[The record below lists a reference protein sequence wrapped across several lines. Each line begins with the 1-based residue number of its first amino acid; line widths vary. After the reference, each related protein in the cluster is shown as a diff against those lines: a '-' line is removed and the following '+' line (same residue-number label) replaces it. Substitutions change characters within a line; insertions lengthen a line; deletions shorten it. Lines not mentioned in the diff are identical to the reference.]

1 MESLLSRHLVPA
13 SEPASAVDATGLQLP
28 FDFARG
34 AAPGNLAASHAFVM
48 HGVSIAGIAP
58 DALLCALF
66 AVALSRYNGQELI
79 PLLGTRLLASGQLL
93 SRSLLHLR
101 TSADVTLRA
110 LLAQVDAQLA
120 VVAVASAGAAQCR
133 AAISFIDSDLG
144 GDAEVLALLGAAPP
158 ELRRADLHW
167 VISGSGTKRQCA
179 LVYNALQFKA
189 ASVARWAGHLDVML
203 SHVRAAGPAP
213 FDAPLLRLP
222 LLSALESDWLAAMGT
237 GRARALPDALAH
249 ESFEAHCAARPDA
262 TALRF
267 RDQTLSYAQLNQR
280 ANQLAHCLRAQ
291 GIVVDDAVV
300 VCVEP
305 SVDIAIALLA
315 IFKAGAV
322 YVPLDPGYPSARIRA
337 ILDDTQPKL
346 VLTQAHLL
354 ERLALDGTAH
364 LALDSATALL
374 ERLPTTNPALPLQAS
389 QTASIYY
396 TSGTTGQPKGVMAS
410 RANVRAYL
418 QLACERYQ
426 IGAHDVMPAI
436 ARFSFSISMFELMAP
451 LVSGATLVVLEREHV
466 LDLERLADTLS
477 EVTFFHAGPSL
488 LKNLLAHLRE
498 TGPAPRRFAG
508 VRHASSGGDMVPPEL
523 LEALKETFVNA
534 EVFVIYGCSEIS
546 CMGCTYPAPRDVNVT
561 RTFVGRPFDNVAV
574 RVLDAA
580 LNPVPA
586 GIAGEICF
594 AGAGIVKGYL
604 NRPELTAEKFVDI
617 DGQRFYRTGDMGRFS
632 DAGWLEILGRND
644 FQIKVRGMRIE
655 IGEVEYHL
663 RKAPGVRDAL
673 AMAKASPSGGQAL
686 VAYVVPA
693 DREAAG
699 ADPRA
704 LVAALRRHMAQHL
717 PDYMLPGAY
726 LVLAALPL
734 SPNGKVDRLALPAPG
749 ARAFASQDFDAPQG
763 AIEVLLAR
771 IWSEVLGIEG
781 IGRHDDFF
789 ELGGHS
795 LLATQVLSRVRRD
808 LGVTLAVRA
817 IFDNPILADL
827 AADLAAQRDAATA
840 DQPPRGAAGAAPGS
854 PDGVP
859 ADDMAVPQRLARR
872 DGTLP
877 TTFSQRRMW
886 LAQQLNPST
895 AAYHIWLSLRLAGAL
910 DEAALRSAIEIVM
923 LRHEAFRSHFEALGD
938 TPMQRIAE
946 PAALNFERFDL
957 CDTPAAQ
964 REVQARRI
972 VNTLTQQPFEL
983 SAPGLYRIALL
994 QLGPQDHVLHWV
1006 MHHAIG
1012 DHWSFGVLLDELR
1025 QVYRARLDGN
1035 PSPLAAKPFDHVDY
1049 AAWQLA
1055 QGHTAAGATQLDHWR
1070 SRLQGLAPLP
1080 LPTDLPRHGALE
1092 GRGALVRAV
1101 LTQALLEKI
1110 AHFSRSAGTTPFMT
1124 LLACFQALL
1133 ARVSGSTDIA
1143 VAVPVANRQNTH
1155 AESVVGTLINTL
1167 VLRSDLAGH
1176 PSFAQ
1181 LLAMVKE
1188 TALQAFANQDT
1199 PFEQLV
1205 ECVDAPRDPLRAPL
1219 VQVMFNLVNAPF
1231 RLDGFAGLQCRP
1243 FEVDVGAAQFELALL
1258 VDLHSSRECQLTYS
1272 TELFSAAAA
1281 QGLLDAFM
1289 VLLESVLADP
1299 AVRIC
1304 DINVLS
1310 SAMRRTLAH
1319 WNDSTQPVA
1328 AQRNLAELLGT
1339 AAQRFAQRPALQDT
1353 HATLTYAQLDAQSNR
1368 LARALRERGV
1378 GRGGLVG
1385 LAVGRGSAMVV
1396 AQLAILKSGAA
1407 YVPLDPAYPSER
1419 LALMA
1424 CDARLKLLV
1433 TQSAHAP
1440 ALDWPRAQSL
1450 WLDADAEQ
1458 ISVQA
1463 DHALAP
1469 DELRDAGPNDPAYVI
1484 YTSGSTGKPKGVS
1497 VPHGAVLNFLASM
1510 AEQPGLCAHDRV
1522 LAVTT
1527 LSFDIAVLE
1536 LLLPLSVGA
1545 LVILASAEQNV
1556 DGRALRALL
1565 ESRHATLMQA
1575 TPSTW
1580 RMLIDA
1586 GWRGAPGFKAL
1597 IGGEALPLD
1606 LAQALLERVDAL
1618 WNMYGPTE
1626 TTVWSTCWRVVHP
1639 EKGIRIGRPIANTQV
1654 HVLDTA
1660 GQPCLIGTPGEI
1672 YIGGAGV
1679 ALGYLHRAE
1688 LTDERFVRDIG
1699 NLQSRMYRTGDLGRW
1714 HHDGQLEHLGR
1725 LDHQVKIRGHRIELG
1740 EIEAQLATHPGV
1752 ARNLAMVREDAP
1764 GDVRIVAYVVPRGSA
1779 PTPAELREHLR
1790 RALPQYMLPQH
1801 FMLLNELPLL
1811 PNGKLDRSQL
1821 PPPAQGSA
1829 EAPIP
1834 AARGTAQERA
1844 IAEVWKRLLG
1854 VASVAPSDN
1863 FFDLGGHSLLAM
1875 RAVGEI
1881 EQALGLRLSPRRLV
1895 FESLA
1900 QLAADVPGVA
1910 PARAQGERASHT
1922 QGKRWAARLRRLL
1935 PGK

>member
-1 MESLLSRHLVPA
+1 MESLLARHLEA
-13 SEPASAVDATGLQLP
+13 AGESASAIDTGLQLP
-28 FDFARG
+28 FDFARSAG
-34 AAPGNLAASHAFVM
+34 TGGLAASHSFVL
-48 HGVSIAGIAP
+48 HGVPVAGVAP
-58 DALLCALF
+58 ETLLCALY
-66 AVALSRYNGQELI
+66 AVALSRYNGQDLI

-101 TSADVTLRA
+101 TGADVTFRA
-110 LLAQVDAQLA
+110 LVAQVDAQLA
-120 VVAVASAGAAQCR
+120 SLAAANSGASQCR

-144 GDAEVLALLGAAPP
+144 SGADILALLGAAPP

-167 VISGSGTKRQCA
+167 VISGSGTNRQCA

-189 ASVARWAGHLDVML
+189 SSVARWAGHLEVML
-203 SHVRAAGPAP
+203 RHVRAAGPAW
-213 FDAPLLRLP
+213 FDAPLLQLP
-222 LLSALESDWLAAMGT
+222 LLSVPERDWLAAMGT
-237 GRARALPDALAH
+237 GRTRALPGALAH

-262 TALRF
+262 PALRF
-267 RDQTLSYAQLNQR
+267 RDRTLSYAQLNRR
-280 ANQLAHCLRAQ
+280 ANQLAHHLREQ
-291 GIVVDDAVV
+291 GIGVDDAVV

-305 SVDIAIALLA
+305 SIDIAIALLA
-315 IFKAGAV
+315 IFKAGTV

-346 VLTQAHLL
+346 VLTHAHLV
-354 ERLALDGTAH
+354 ERLALNGTPH
-364 LALDSATALL
+364 FALDSATELL
-374 ERLPTTNPALPLQAS
+374 ENLPTRNPALHLLES

-396 TSGTTGQPKGVMAS
+396 TSGTTGKPKGVMAS

-418 QLACERYQ
+418 QLAHERYQ

-451 LVSGATLVVLEREHV
+451 LVSGAALVVLERENV

-498 TGPAPRRFAG
+498 TGHAAGRFAG
-508 VRHASSGGDMVPPEL
+508 VRHASSGGDMVAPEL
-523 LEALKETFVNA
+523 LEWLKQTFNNA

-546 CMGCTYPAPRDVNVT
+546 CMGCTYPVPRDTGVT
-561 RTFVGRPFDNVAV
+561 RSYVGRPFDNVTV

-594 AGAGIVKGYL
+594 AGAGVVKGYL
-604 NRPELTAEKFVDI
+604 NRPELDAEKFVEI

-632 DAGWLEILGRND
+632 DDGWLEILGRND

-655 IGEVEYHL
+655 LGEVEYHL
-663 RKAPGVRDAL
+663 RKAPGVRDGL
-673 AMAKASPSGGQAL
+673 AMAKASPLGEQAL

-699 ADPRA
+699 DDPRE

-726 LVLAALPL
+726 MVLAALPL
-734 SPNGKVDRLALPAPG
+734 SPNGKVDRLALPAPD
-749 ARAFASQDFDAPQG
+749 ARAFAGRAFEAPLG
-763 AIEVLLAR
+763 DIEALLAR
-771 IWSEVLGIEG
+771 IWSEVLGRGG
-781 IGRHDDFF
+781 IGRHDHFF

-795 LLATQVLSRVRRD
+795 LLATQVLSRVHRD
-808 LGVTLAVRA
+808 LGLTLAVRA
-817 IFDNPILADL
+817 IFDKPVLADL
-827 AADLAAQRDAATA
+827 AAGLQAAAADHAPRRADCATPDSPGADLAGDAAA
-840 DQPPRGAAGAAPGS
+840 LP
-854 PDGVP
+854 
-859 ADDMAVPQRLARR
+859 RLARR
-872 DGTLP
+872 DAALP

-886 LAQQLNPST
+886 LAQQLNPAS
-895 AAYHIWLSLRLAGAL
+895 AAYHIWLSLRLEGSL
-910 DEAALRSAIEIVM
+910 DEAARRSALELVVQ
-923 LRHEAFRSHFEALGD
+923 RHEAFCCHFEALGD
-938 TPMQRIAE
+938 TPVLRIADR
-946 PAALNFERFDL
+946 AALNFERFELRDA
-957 CDTPAAQ
+957 PAVE
-964 REVQARRI
+964 REAQARRI
-972 VNTLTQQPFEL
+972 VNRATQQPFEL

-1025 QVYRARLDGN
+1025 QAYRALLEGRPNL
-1035 PSPLAAKPFDHVDY
+1035 LAAKPFDHVDY

-1055 QGHTAAGATQLDHWR
+1055 QAHPSAGATQLDYWR
-1070 SRLQGLAPLP
+1070 KRLAGLAPLP
-1080 LPTDLPRHGALE
+1080 LPTDLPRRGALE
-1092 GRGALVRAV
+1092 GRGAVVRAG
-1101 LTQALLEKI
+1101 LTQALVERI
-1110 AHFSRSAGTTPFMT
+1110 GQFSRSAGATPFMT
-1124 LLACFQALL
+1124 LLACFQSLL

-1143 VAVPVANRQNTH
+1143 VAVPVANRQSTH

-1176 PSFAQ
+1176 PSFVE
-1181 LLAMVKE
+1181 LLATVKE
-1188 TALQAFANQDT
+1188 TALQAFAHQDT

-1205 ECVDAPRDPLRAPL
+1205 ESVDAPRDPLRAPL

-1231 RLDGFAGLQCRP
+1231 RLDGLAGLQCRP

-1258 VDLHSSRECQLTYS
+1258 VDLDSGRECQLTYS
-1272 TELFSAAAA
+1272 TELFSAAGA

-1289 VLLESVLADP
+1289 ALLEGVLADS
-1299 AVRIC
+1299 AARIC

-1310 SAMRRTLAH
+1310 SAQRRTLAQ
-1319 WNDSTQPVA
+1319 WNDTARPMT
-1328 AQRNLAELLGT
+1328 AQRNLAGLLGT
-1339 AAQRFAQRPALQDT
+1339 SAQRFADSPALQDT

-1378 GRGGLVG
+1378 ARGGLVG
-1385 LAVGRGSAMVV
+1385 LAVGRGIAMVI

-1407 YVPLDPAYPSER
+1407 YVPLDPAYPAER
-1419 LALMA
+1419 LAMMA
-1424 CDARLKLLV
+1424 GDARLKLLV
-1433 TQSAHAP
+1433 TQSMHAA

-1450 WLDADAEQ
+1450 WLDADAAE
-1458 ISVQA
+1458 IGVQA

-1484 YTSGSTGKPKGVS
+1484 YTSGSTGKPKGVV
-1497 VPHGAVLNFLASM
+1497 VPHGAVLNFLSSM
-1510 AEQPGLCAHDRV
+1510 AEQPGLRPHDRV

-1556 DGRALRALL
+1556 DGRALRTLL

-1606 LAQALLERVDAL
+1606 LAQALLARVDEL

-1626 TTVWSTCWRVVHP
+1626 TTVWSTLWRVVQP
-1639 EKGIRIGRPIANTQV
+1639 ETGIRIGRPIANTQV
-1654 HVLDTA
+1654 HVLDAA

-1672 YIGGAGV
+1672 VIGGAGV
-1679 ALGYLHRAE
+1679 ALGYLHRRE

-1699 NLQSRMYRTGDLGRW
+1699 NAQRRMYRTGDLGRW
-1714 HHDGQLEHLGR
+1714 RHDGQLEHLGR

-1740 EIEAQLATHPGV
+1740 EIEALLATHPGV
-1752 ARNLAMVREDAP
+1752 ARNVAIVREDQP
-1764 GDVRIVAYVVPRGSA
+1764 GDVRIVAYVVPRGNA
-1779 PTPAELREHLR
+1779 PSPAELREHLR
-1790 RALPQYMLPQH
+1790 KALPQYMLPQH
-1801 FMLLNELPLL
+1801 FVGLKELPLL

-1821 PPPAQGSA
+1821 PLPAQAVA
-1829 EAPIP
+1829 EAPTP
-1834 AARGTAQERA
+1834 AEHGTAQERA
-1844 IAEVWKRLLG
+1844 MAEVWMRLLG

-1875 RAVGEI
+1875 RAVSEI
-1881 EQALGLRLSPRRLV
+1881 ELTLGVRLSPRRLV

-1900 QLAADVPGVA
+1900 QLAAAVPAAA
-1910 PARAQGERASHT
+1910 PAQPQAGPAAPSPGATWR
-1922 QGKRWAARLRRLL
+1922 ARLRRWL
-1935 PGK
+1935 GF